1 MQALPGSR
9 LLATHR
15 RTCAWSAMLP
25 GMQLHAEN
33 PEFQKYEKQI
43 FYGAKILPRYFLIQ
57 DWSNNC
63 LVVDACRSSSGTCG
77 DVLWPR
83 TILPDKIDMQYISS
97 IISTCSANHD
107 DCRIY
112 GTQVEG
118 LSVIDCMTSNIILAP
133 PDCQYLALSYVWGA
147 TGEKKDTFP
156 KVVQDS
162 ITVAKEL
169 GYKYL
174 WVDRYCIDQD
184 ATHQQHIFNQM
195 HRIYSGA
202 SVTIIAAAGNDA
214 EHGLPGVSVRRPD
227 QISLQFD
234 YLHLTQIL
242 PYDETDI
249 VGSTWNTRAWTYQ
262 ESYFSTRRLIF
273 TEKQVLYICNESRQA
288 EALPAA
294 MALSNSPG
302 SDLPQLRHPF
312 IVDIDALRNDIT
324 IYTQRHLTYSS
335 DSLNAI
341 LGVIRYYMEFS
352 SDDLKIRNIWGVPL
366 YLVLKSQELLLD
378 LAWFHRSPGRRRPEF
393 PSWSWAGWEGGVDWD
408 SHLFGREIDWFCQDD
423 SQQIFTRESLLTYAE
438 KDGDHPRGLVIAAKI
453 SPVFLEPPHG
463 SEDTSS
469 FGVRFP
475 SGDGYILVDDCSW
488 DEPPSPN
495 GEYYAVDLDKHHGSS
510 THFLYPWDEEPYCMM
525 ILEKKGHQFERIGIS
540 NDGCC
545 HLYDADGV
553 SVRNQNAGALLF
565 ANSQTE
571 RICII

>member
-1 MQALPGSR
+1 MLLASKCKLCQALGYLLRTDARVHGRPCSLVCSSMQRILNSRSMKNKYSTEPRFFPVLHFVTNDRLPYLGS
-9 LLATHR
+9 L
-15 RTCAWSAMLP
+15 
-25 GMQLHAEN
+25 G
-33 PEFQKYEKQI
+33 
-43 FYGAKILPRYFLIQ
+43 YFLIQ

-273 TEKQVLYICNESRQA
+273 TEKQTGRGIASRNG
-288 EALPAA
+288 PIK
-294 MALSNSPG
+294 LS
-302 SDLPQLRHPF
+302 
-312 IVDIDALRNDIT
+312 
-324 IYTQRHLTYSS
+324 
-335 DSLNAI
+335 
-341 LGVIRYYMEFS
+341 
-352 SDDLKIRNIWGVPL
+352 
-366 YLVLKSQELLLD
+366 
-378 LAWFHRSPGRRRPEF
+378 
-393 PSWSWAGWEGGVDWD
+393 
-408 SHLFGREIDWFCQDD
+408 
-423 SQQIFTRESLLTYAE
+423 
-438 KDGDHPRGLVIAAKI
+438 
-453 SPVFLEPPHG
+453 
-463 SEDTSS
+463 
-469 FGVRFP
+469 RF
-475 SGDGYILVDDCSW
+475 
-488 DEPPSPN
+488 
-495 GEYYAVDLDKHHGSS
+495 
-510 THFLYPWDEEPYCMM
+510 
-525 ILEKKGHQFERIGIS
+525 
-540 NDGCC
+540 
-545 HLYDADGV
+545 
-553 SVRNQNAGALLF
+553 
-565 ANSQTE
+565 
-571 RICII
+571 